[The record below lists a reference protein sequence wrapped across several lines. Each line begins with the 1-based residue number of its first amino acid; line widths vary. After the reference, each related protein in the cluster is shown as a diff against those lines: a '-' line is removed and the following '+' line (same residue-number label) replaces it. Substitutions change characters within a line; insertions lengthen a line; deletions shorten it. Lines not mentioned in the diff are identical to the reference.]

1 MEKNL
6 AAEHHRQRASF
17 FAGFAAALF
26 TALIAATAAAQSPAP
41 AAAPA
46 PITAPAAPA
55 TPTAPSGSIGNR
67 NASYTDRTPPDQL
80 LMLEAGADKF
90 QARHIPDLS
99 GQPRGAIIVLHDSG
113 QNPSWPF
120 TVAALLDDLPLHG
133 WDTLS
138 IELPTPAKA
147 DEPDKSS
154 STPNASSTATAN
166 TPAPSTP
173 TPAANNQPAA
183 PTGIE
188 PQTQAR
194 IAAALKYFSDQK
206 QNNVVLIG
214 IGSGAIRAAELI
226 RQMATANADKSIA
239 PITTLIMIAPRNT
252 LPGIE
257 MDLPKILPATEI
269 PTLDITLDSDPL
281 TRADAELR
289 RRAVLHQRTRVY
301 RQMALPP
308 INNTSDA
315 QHSGMIKRIRAWLQR
330 DEELSIDKT
339 NK

>member
-1 MEKNL
+1 M
-6 AAEHHRQRASF
+6 AAADRRQRALF
-17 FAGFAAALF
+17 FAGFAAALL
-26 TALIAATAAAQSPAP
+26 AVLITEGAIAQSPAP

-46 PITAPAAPA
+46 PINAPAVPA
-55 TPTAPSGSIGNR
+55 TPPSPSVSIGNR
-67 NASYTDRTPPDQL
+67 NASYADRTPPDQL
-80 LMLEAGADKF
+80 LTLEAGADKF

-99 GQPRGAIIVLHDSG
+99 GQPRGATIVLHDSG

-138 IELPTPAKA
+138 IELPTPAGEADKA
-147 DEPDKSS
+147 SN
-154 STPNASSTATAN
+154 TPNASPPPAN
-166 TPAPSTP
+166 TPARP
-173 TPAANNQPAA
+173 TPVANNQTTAPA
-183 PTGIE
+183 GIE

-206 QNNVVLIG
+206 QKNVVLIG

-252 LPGIE
+252 LLGIE
-257 MDLPKILPATEI
+257 MDLPKILPTTEI

-281 TRADAELR
+281 TRTDAELR
-289 RRAVLHQRTRVY
+289 RRAVLHQRTRIY

-315 QHSGMIKRIRAWLQR
+315 QHSLLVKRIRAWLQR
-330 DEELSIDKT
+330 DEELSIDKID
-339 NK
+339 K